1 MGKHLDIYGKKKD
14 KKYRQVPLVFPVA
27 DESAMLHRPSTDEV
41 DEIKVSYQSKTEH
54 VEIWKA
60 TYVMKFLCDEPN
72 LRDADDVELFNEV
85 RGLEAPDRMA
95 ILNVWQGLQGS
106 IPDNLKDMFASELFR
121 GLSKEKA

>member
-60 TYVMKFLCDEPN
+60 TYVMKFLSDEPN
-72 LRDADDVELFNEV
+72 LRDVDDVELFNEIYSF
-85 RGLEAPDRMA
+85 EIPDRKV
-95 ILNVWQGLQGS
+95 ILDTWDSMLGIV
-106 IPDNLKDMFASELFR
+106 PETLKDMMASQLFR
-121 GLSKEKA
+121 GLNETKP